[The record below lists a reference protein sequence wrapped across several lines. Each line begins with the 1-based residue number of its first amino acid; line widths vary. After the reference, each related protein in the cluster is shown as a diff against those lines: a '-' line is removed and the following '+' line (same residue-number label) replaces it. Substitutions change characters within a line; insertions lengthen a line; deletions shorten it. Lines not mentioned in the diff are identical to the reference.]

1 MNAEVT
7 APRHPAIE
15 LLARYRA
22 VFSAAWAARKELAGP
37 KRLADEAAFLPAA
50 LSLQETPVHPAPRRA
65 LWAIMAL
72 FSLALAWSWFGQ
84 LDIVAV
90 APGRIIVSDRTKIVQ
105 PLEPGVIKAIHVKD
119 GDVVQAGQLL
129 IELDPT
135 QAAADSRAVQEQ
147 ARSAAA
153 EAARTKALLAA
164 LQGQRFEHNPADAQ
178 QQAEWA
184 DIQARLARLDAE
196 AARRQ
201 AEAATVQEVIAKLQ
215 TTLPLARQREADF
228 KALNEQGFVSGHA
241 GQDRMRERIEL
252 ERDLATQQ
260 ARLLEAQ
267 AALAE
272 TRQNREAYRAET
284 QRSLNDR
291 LAKATLD
298 GAQLGQQG
306 AKTLNKEALTR
317 LTAPVTGTVQQLAV
331 HTPGGVVTAAQ
342 PLLVIVPSGAAV
354 TAEVM
359 LENKDIG
366 FVREGQEAQ
375 VKVDTF
381 NFTRYG
387 LVPATVQRV
396 SGDAV
401 NDERKGPVF
410 AATLNLGRE
419 AMDIDGRP
427 VRLAPGMTVTAEIK
441 LGHRRVVEFLLSSLQ
456 RATAQGMR
464 ER

>member
-1 MNAEVT
+1 MTAQVT
-7 APRHPAIE
+7 PLRHPAIE

-22 VFSAAWAARKELAGP
+22 VFAAAWAARKELAGP
-37 KRLADEAAFLPAA
+37 SRLADEAAFLPAA

-90 APGRIIVSDRTKIVQ
+90 APGRIIVSDRTKVVQ
-105 PLEPGVIKAIHVKD
+105 PLEPGVVQAIHVKD

-135 QAAADSRAVQEQ
+135 QAAADSRAVHEQ
-147 ARSAAA
+147 ARASAA

-164 LQGQRFEHNPADAQ
+164 LQGQAYQRNPADAQ
-178 QQAEWA
+178 QQAEWS

-196 AARRQ
+196 AQRRH
-201 AEAATVQEVIAKLQ
+201 AEAATVQQVIAKLQ
-215 TTLPLARQREADF
+215 ATLPLARQREADF
-228 KALNEQGFVSGHA
+228 QALTAQGFISGHA

-260 ARLLEAQ
+260 ARLQEAQ
-267 AALAE
+267 AALGE
-272 TRQNREAYRAET
+272 TLQNREAYRAET
-284 QRSLNDR
+284 RRTLNDR
-291 LAKATLD
+291 LAKATLEL
-298 GAQLGQQG
+298 AQLGQQR
-306 AKTLNKEALTR
+306 AKTQNREQLMR

-342 PLLVIVPSGAAV
+342 PLLVIVPSGAEV

-396 SGDAV
+396 SADAV
-401 NDERKGPVF
+401 IDERRGPVF
-410 AATLNLGRE
+410 AAMLTLQRE
-419 AMDIDGRP
+419 VMDIDGTP

-441 LGHRRVVEFLLSSLQ
+441 LGRRRVVEFLLNPLQ
-456 RATAQGMR
+456 RVTAEGMR